1 MNWTTP
7 CHPVVS
13 RLLSNPS
20 ERAVAVTNVPPPLP
34 PPQPVQQVVLQ
45 FSGRLSASLI
55 FTSHPGD
62 HPPSLALTL
71 DFASYR
77 PTSLV
82 APPSAWPVASRSS
95 RRLSPYLRGF
105 FPPIGQLAKG
115 IISGMEFVV
124 SLRDD
129 NSTSIFFS
137 QGIAYPSSIFFSVWI
152 LFFFREIIR
161 KYHASSVIEISEGIL
176 RI

>member
-7 CHPVVS
+7 ATPS
-13 RLLSNPS
+13 SPRLLSNPS
-20 ERAVAVTNVPPPLP
+20 VRAVAVTNVPPPPP

-62 HPPSLALTL
+62 HPLALTL

-77 PTSLV
+77 PTSL
-82 APPSAWPVASRSS
+82 APPSAWLLASDPREDYRPRSS
-95 RRLSPYLRGF
+95 FVAF
-105 FPPIGQLAKG
+105 FFDRSLFRERNH
-115 IISGMEFVV
+115 GMEFIV

-129 NSTSIFFS
+129 VPSGNVYIFQAIIYS
-137 QGIAYPSSIFFSVWI
+137 SSIFLVR
-152 LFFFREIIR
+152 FFFFE
-161 KYHASSVIEISEGIL
+161 K
-176 RI
+176 

>member
-7 CHPVVS
+7 ATPS
-13 RLLSNPS
+13 SPRLLSNPS
-20 ERAVAVTNVPPPLP
+20 VRAVAVTNVPPPPP

-62 HPPSLALTL
+62 HPLALTL

-77 PTSLV
+77 PTSL
-82 APPSAWPVASRSS
+82 APPSAWLLASDPREDYRPRSS
-95 RRLSPYLRGF
+95 FVAF
-105 FPPIGQLAKG
+105 FFDRNSVRSVFEKG
-115 IISGMEFVV
+115 IMEWNLLNGIV

-129 NSTSIFFS
+129 VPSGNVYIFQAIIYS
-137 QGIAYPSSIFFSVWI
+137 SSIFLVR
-152 LFFFREIIR
+152 FFFE
-161 KYHASSVIEISEGIL
+161 K
-176 RI
+176 